1 MTKAMYY
8 TDYYNEYLFV
18 VDMFSRGTEPKVIGT
33 ALWDGVSVGITTR
46 MLQNFYTNEQ
56 MNIQKMREN
65 LIRKLKGASKES
77 AELKRSVVFFCQYS
91 HFLYRVTPM
100 RIGEFKM
107 CVDVQGID
115 GLM

>member
-1 MTKAMYY
+1 MKKAMYY
-8 TDYYNEYLFV
+8 TDYYSEYLFV
-18 VDMFSRGTEPKVIGT
+18 VDMFSREREPKVVGT
-33 ALWDGVSVGITTR
+33 ALWDGVSIGITTI
-46 MLQNFYTNEQ
+46 MLQNFYTVEQ
-56 MNIQKMREN
+56 MNLKKMREN
-65 LIRKLKGASKES
+65 LYKQLKGASKES
-77 AELKRSVVFFCQYS
+77 VELKRSVVFFCQYS

>member
-1 MTKAMYY
+1 MKKTAYY
-8 TDYYNEYLFV
+8 TDYYNESLFI
-18 VDMFSRGTEPKVIGT
+18 VDMFLRGTEPKVIGT
-33 ALWDGVSVGITTR
+33 ALWDGVSDRIASR
-46 MLQNFYTNEQ
+46 ILQNFYTSEQ
-56 MNIQKMREN
+56 MNAKKMREN
-65 LIRKLKGASKES
+65 LVRKLKGASKES